1 MLVYAKLLL
10 TAFFWGGTFIA
21 GRVVSRS
28 MDPYAAAF
36 LRFAIASVFLLGL
49 ILIKE
54 GKLVSIS
61 LKQLFFVILL
71 GMTGVFAYNI
81 FFFSGLHT
89 VVAGRASII
98 IALNPIA
105 ISILSSIIFKEKLT
119 VLKLFGILISVTGA
133 LVVIT
138 FGDLSSIFSDPIG
151 KGELFIFG
159 CVVSWVSYSLIGK
172 MVMSNLSPLVSVAY
186 SALAGAIALSVP
198 AFTRGMADVIIGYS
212 AEEWI
217 SLFYLG
223 FFGTVLGFYWYY
235 QALNTVGPMKSSVF
249 INFVPVSAIILA
261 MVLLNEPVTVSL
273 LVGAALVLSG
283 VLLTN
288 FSGLLVTWLKK
299 RL

>member
-1 MLVYAKLLL
+1 MLVYLKLIL

-49 ILIKE
+49 IKIRE
-54 GKLVSIS
+54 GGLVRLS
-61 LKQLFFVILL
+61 LKQFFCIILL
-71 GMTGVFAYNI
+71 GMTGVFSYNI

-105 ISILSSIIFKEKLT
+105 ISILSSFIFKERLT
-119 VLKLFGILISVTGA
+119 VLKLVGILISVTGA

-138 FGDLSSIFSDPIG
+138 YGDLSSIFSEPIG

-159 CVVSWVSYSLIGK
+159 CVASWVAYSLIGK
-172 MVMSNLSPLVSVAY
+172 MVMSELSPLVSVGY
-186 SALAGAIALSVP
+186 SALAGAVALSIP
-198 AFTRGMADVIIGYS
+198 AFQRGMLDVIIGYS
-212 AEEWI
+212 PEEWI

-249 INFVPVSAIILA
+249 INFVPVSAIFLA
-261 MVLLNEPVTVSL
+261 MIFLSEPVTISL
-273 LVGAALVLSG
+273 LAGAILVVSG

-288 FSGLLVTWLKK
+288 FSSLLVAWLKN